1 MRFSYLLSLWPS
13 KRNIDRYFV
22 AMGSFRD
29 TSMPSLIQQGMGTAP
44 ER

>member
-1 MRFSYLLSLWPS
+1 MMRFSYLLSLWPS

-29 TSMPSLIQQGMGTAP
+29 PSMPRVI
-44 ER
+44 R